1 MESHPD
7 DGETLRVSGVPSQFF
22 YLPTRTLK
30 LRDPIATKGGSFGI
44 KLTGQRNDHPLAS
57 GAQLHDLVV
66 QARLVRMGC
75 PDALV
80 TTITFDL
87 PTGHQQ
93 TEIRG
98 KTGGRP
104 RPTKIPTDI
113 IVATTLGDTLPR
125 ARDERSEGH
134 TRVIVVAT
142 QLRQIE
148 IQRHLGVA

>member
-22 YLPTRTLK
+22 YLPTRTLE
-30 LRDPIATKGGSFGI
+30 LQDPIATKCGSFGI
-44 KLTGQRNDHPLAS
+44 KLAGQRNDYPLAS

-66 QARLVRMGC
+66 QARLVCMGR

-93 TEIRG
+93 TKIRG

-104 RPTKIPTDI
+104 CPTEI
-113 IVATTLGDTLPR
+113 
-125 ARDERSEGH
+125 RSEEH
-134 TRVIVVAT
+134 TS
-142 QLRQIE
+142 
-148 IQRHLGVA
+148 